1 MRRHSRSIW
10 SNVYLSFAAAVLLG
24 GAIMLTGAAALSA
37 LSYYVLKTVQFT
49 ELFAGVSAVIG
60 AFCAGYVCG
69 RYRRRRGLIDG
80 VICGALLYASLSAAG
95 MIAAGAPAET
105 KKLLLLT
112 VAGAAGGV
120 MGVNTKRPSS
130 LM

>member
-49 ELFAGVSAVIG
+49 ELFAAGSAGIG
-60 AFCAGYVCG
+60 AFCAAYICG

-80 VICGALLYASLSAAG
+80 IICGVVLYLSLSAAA
-95 MIAAGAPAET
+95 MMMTGAPAEA